1 MGDRRY
7 VPELDGLRAV
17 AIIVVVLWHASLDH
31 PVQGGFLGVDLFF
44 VLSAF
49 LITGLLVSEREQTGR
64 IRFGRF
70 YMRRLLRLAPA
81 LFLMLAAYLAVAPFV
96 WPGEPHVGDALLTA
110 TYVSNYSTTFW
121 GRPAHL
127 GHSWSLAV
135 EEQFYLLW
143 PLAILL
149 LSRVKQPLIWLGVT
163 FFALIAWRLSFGNFH
178 DYYYRFDTHSTG
190 LVLGSILFFA
200 LPRIRMRPIYAYAG
214 ALMFLVC
221 VGVGRLE
228 YARDII
234 PMAELCSFLLI
245 GCAATGQLGA
255 LTAVLRCSPIVAIG
269 RWSYGIYLWHYPI
282 AAAVREHFGFWLTV
296 GVTLTSATLLAAV
309 SYWTVE
315 RAGRDLRQRLERR
328 AAGKRQASGP
338 TLGAI

>member
-17 AIIVVVLWHASLDH
+17 AIIVVVLWHSSRDH

-49 LITGLLVSEREQTGR
+49 LITGLLVSERQETGR
-64 IRFGRF
+64 IRVGRF
-70 YMRRLLRLAPA
+70 YMRRSLRLAPA
-81 LFLMLAAYLAVAPFV
+81 LFLMLAGYLAVAPFV
-96 WPGEPHVGDALLTA
+96 WPREPHVGDALLTA

-143 PLAILL
+143 PLAIVLL
-149 LSRVKQPLIWLGVT
+149 IRAKQPLIWLGIL
-163 FFALIAWRLSFGNFH
+163 FFGLIAWRQSFANFH

-190 LVLGSILFFA
+190 LVLGAILFFV
-200 LPRIRMRPIYAYAG
+200 LPRIRLRPVHAYVG

-221 VGVGRLE
+221 VAVGRLAS
-228 YARDII
+228 AREII

-245 GCAATGQLGA
+245 GCAASGQLGA
-255 LTAVLRCSPIVAIG
+255 LTALLRCSPMVALG

-282 AAAVREHFGFWLTV
+282 AVAVREHLGFWLTL
-296 GVTLTSATLLAAV
+296 GVTLTSATLLAAI
-309 SYWTVE
+309 SYSTVE

-328 AAGKRQASGP
+328 ARNGRASDP
-338 TLGAI
+338 TLGTI

>member
-17 AIIVVVLWHASLDH
+17 AIIVVVLWHASRDH

-49 LITGLLVSEREQTGR
+49 LITGLLVSERNKTGR
-64 IRFGRF
+64 IRFVRF
-70 YMRRLLRLAPA
+70 YVRRLLRLTPA
-81 LFLMLAAYLAVAPFV
+81 LLLMLAAYLAVAPFV
-96 WPGEPHVGDALLTA
+96 WPREPHLGDALLTA

-135 EEQFYLLW
+135 EEQFYLVW

-149 LSRVKQPLIWLGVT
+149 LSRVKQPVIWLGAM
-163 FFALIAWRLSFGNFH
+163 FCALIAWRLSFANFH

-190 LVLGSILFFA
+190 LVLGAILFFA
-200 LPRIRMRPIYAYAG
+200 LPRMRLRPVHAYAS
-214 ALMFLVC
+214 ALTFLVC
-221 VGVGRLE
+221 VAVGRLE
-228 YARDII
+228 SARDII

-255 LTAVLRCSPIVAIG
+255 LTAVLRCSPMVAVG

-282 AAAVREHFGFWLTV
+282 ATAVREHFGFWTTV
-296 GVTLTSATLLAAV
+296 GVTLASATLLAAI
-309 SYWTVE
+309 SYSTVE
-315 RAGRDLRQRLERR
+315 RAGRNLRQWLERR
-328 AAGKRQASGP
+328 AEKLPGP
-338 TLGAI
+338 DPALGTI